1 MWEVMTF
8 AQKPFESLSDFRFVE
23 FALNE
28 TDELANEIG
37 KLRVLVSH
45 LKNKIIYSRYNRLC
59 TKYPHCSRSGSKI
72 DLRFQRK
79 FQWDMKFWGKSYQK
93 I

>member
-59 TKYPHCSRSGSKI
+59 TKYRRLCHVWPR
-72 DLRFQRK
+72 DK
-79 FQWDMKFWGKSYQK
+79 FMQPVVPN
-93 I
+93 